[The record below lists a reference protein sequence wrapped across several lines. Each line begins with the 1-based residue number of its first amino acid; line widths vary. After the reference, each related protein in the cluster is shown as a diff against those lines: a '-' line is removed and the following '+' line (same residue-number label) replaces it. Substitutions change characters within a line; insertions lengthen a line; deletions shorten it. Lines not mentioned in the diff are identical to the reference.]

1 MVHACSHP
9 GWREEPYESE
19 EEMFAD
25 MHLYIE
31 RLVSVTRRVPC
42 HCPSALALL
51 PPLLPQAAHA
61 DTRAAACRPT
71 RTVLVAIDG
80 VRPDSAA

>member
-1 MVHACSHP
+1 MRLTCTKCADLNHVVHACSHP

-31 RLVSVTRRVPC
+31 RLVSVTRRVPG
-42 HCPSALALL
+42 HCPSASALL
-51 PPLLPQAAHA
+51 PPLLP
-61 DTRAAACRPT
+61 R
-71 RTVLVAIDG
+71 
-80 VRPDSAA
+80 